1 MMAQTHK
8 FPPDNLLLAAL
19 PREEFDRFSE
29 QLEVVS
35 LTLGVTL
42 YRPDE
47 LIDFVYF
54 PTEGVVSLLAV
65 LEGGETVETG
75 VVGREGM
82 VGFPVVFG
90 TYKTANQALVQGS
103 GSALRLRAKSLH
115 ALIKNGGPLHDLLL
129 RYIYTIVSQISQTA
143 ACNRIHTLNERLAR
157 WLLLTHDRIN
167 RDQFSLTHELLARML
182 GTRRAGVSVAA
193 SALRDAGL
201 IDYSRGQVEVLDRKG
216 LEEASC
222 ECYAV
227 VRAEFD
233 RMFGHPN

>member
-1 MMAQTHK
+1 MGQSHT
-8 FPPDNLLLAAL
+8 FPPGNLLLAAL
-19 PREEFDRFSE
+19 PREEFDRFSD

-35 LTLGVTL
+35 LNLGVTL
-42 YRPDE
+42 YIPE
-47 LIDFVYF
+47 EPMTYVYF
-54 PTEGVVSLLAV
+54 PTEGIVSLLAV
-65 LEGGETVETG
+65 LEGGESVETG

-90 TYKTANQALVQGS
+90 AYKTTNQALVQGS
-103 GSALRLRAKSLH
+103 GSALRMKAKSLN

-129 RYIYTIVSQISQTA
+129 RYIYTIFTQISQTA
-143 ACNRIHTLNERLAR
+143 ACNRVHPLNERLAR

-167 RDQFSLTHELLARML
+167 RDQFALTHEFLARML

-193 SALRDAGL
+193 SALREAGL

-216 LEEASC
+216 LEDASC

-233 RMFGHPN
+233 RMFK